1 MSTGMTMRKTIFF
14 LAAMAPIMATGPAYA
29 HHSLAMYDTHKVYA
43 FTGVVTGVIQSPA
56 HLKIKFVP
64 LNEARDKVI
73 RDDNGEP
80 IEWIVE
86 MDGAAKAARD
96 GITANNFPAGT
107 IISVALFP
115 LRTGGHGGAR
125 NKFGLFKCPPETP
138 PAPGKFCD
146 SVAGSTSH
154 GKGVI
159 PEGTDPVP

>member
-1 MSTGMTMRKTIFF
+1 MTMRKTRFF
-14 LAAMAPIMATGPAYA
+14 LTVLVTAMAVGPVNA

-43 FTGVVTGVIQSPA
+43 FTGVVTSVIQSPA

-64 LNEARDKVI
+64 LNKAREKVI
-73 RDDNGEP
+73 RDESGEP
-80 IEWIVE
+80 VEWTVE
-86 MDGAAKAARD
+86 MEGAAKAAGD

-115 LRTGGHGGAR
+115 LRNGGHGGAR

-146 SVAGSTSH
+146 SVEGSTFH

-159 PEGTDPVP
+159 PEVTDPVP